1 MFCCDIIVK
10 FKISG
15 IIRYLLPLVL
25 LSSCSKSDNVDS
37 IMSEAFNL
45 AQEGRYDEAQMKA
58 LEAEELL
65 TDNASLESRIVG
77 SALWLSILS
86 TEYS

>member
-1 MFCCDIIVK
+1 M
-10 FKISG
+10 
-15 IIRYLLPLVL
+15 L